1 MRPTRSNG
9 SRRAPRA
16 TLGGTLGITAAAG
29 AATAGAL
36 AFRKDDLH
44 GEVAL
49 VAGAS
54 RGLGLLVARELSRQG
69 ARVAVC
75 ARDRQELARAREQLA
90 GEGLDVETFVCD
102 VTDPEQVQRL
112 VAEVEQRLGSVD
124 VLVNVAGII
133 QVAPEETL
141 SDADYEAAMKVM
153 FWGPFH
159 LTRAVLPSMRRRRHG
174 RIATITSIGGKIS
187 VPHLLPYSAA
197 KFAAVGWFEGLR
209 AELTGS
215 GVSVTTIVPGLM
227 RTGSHLNATF
237 GGQHDREY
245 AWFSLGAAVP
255 VVAMDAEKAA
265 RRIVGAIRQRRRVLL
280 LTPLAK
286 VATRVHGIAPSSTVA
301 LLGVMGRLLP
311 GPGGPG
317 EEPGA
322 QVTGREADRAL
333 GSQLLR
339 RVTAFGRDAA
349 RRFNEGAPPG

>member
-1 MRPTRSNG
+1 MG
-9 SRRAPRA
+9 
-16 TLGGTLGITAAAG
+16 AALAG
-29 AATAGAL
+29 AVGVA

-54 RGLGLLVARELSRQG
+54 RGLGLLLARELARAG
-69 ARVAVC
+69 ARVAIC
-75 ARDRQELARAREQLA
+75 ARDRQELQRAREQLA
-90 GEGLDVETFVCD
+90 EEGLEVETFVCD
-102 VTDPEQVQRL
+102 VSDREQVHRL
-112 VAEVEQRLGSVD
+112 VAEVEQRLGAVD

-141 SDADYEAAMKVM
+141 SDEDYARAMDVM

-159 LTRAVLPSMRRRRHG
+159 LTRAVLPAMRQRRHG
-174 RIATITSIGGKIS
+174 RIATITSIGGKVA

-209 AELTGS
+209 AELAGS
-215 GVSVTTIVPGLM
+215 GVTVTTIVPGLM

-237 GGQHDREY
+237 GGQHGLEY
-245 AWFSLGAAVP
+245 AWFSLGAGVP
-255 VVAMDAEKAA
+255 VVAMDAERAA

-286 VATRVHGIAPSSTVA
+286 VATRVHGVAPSSTVA
-301 LLGVMGRLLP
+301 LLAVMGRLLP
-311 GPGGPG
+311 GPGGPSDR
-317 EEPGA
+317 PGA
-322 QVTGREADRAL
+322 LVTGREADNGL
-333 GSQLLR
+333 GSTMLR

-349 RRFNEGAPPG
+349 RRFNEGTLPG